1 MPDNISDEPRAPG
14 NGGNEPPGGGSTRS
28 TRAEPPAPQGSVLSL
43 SQLIGAPINA
53 LVEAEA
59 QAAMAT
65 ARFIRMVGFTG
76 TGEDMNELGEL
87 QMARFNRRRRNRD
100 GTVEDVEVQIPLLSM
115 LPIPAL
121 QIRDAE
127 LDYTVRI
134 LQTEAIQPSDGAQ
147 ESMTQRTPEGEP
159 IARLRASFARE
170 PRAGD
175 RRSTDMLVK
184 MKLRIE
190 QADMPNGL
198 AQLLALASESSQ
210 QDALPS
216 PQAKDEHPGD
226 KE

>member
-1 MPDNISDEPRAPG
+1 MPEDVSDETRTQG
-14 NGGNEPPGGGSTRS
+14 DGGSEPPGGGGTQA
-28 TRAEPPAPQGSVLSL
+28 TRADPPAPQGSVLSL

-65 ARFIRMVGFTG
+65 ARFIRQVGFTG
-76 TGEDMNELGEL
+76 TGGEMSELGEL
-87 QMARFNRRRRNRD
+87 QMARFNRRRRNAD
-100 GTVEDVEVQIPLLSM
+100 GTVEDMEVQIPLLSM

-134 LQTEAIQPSDGAQ
+134 LQTEAIQPTDGAQ
-147 ESMTQRTPEGEP
+147 EAMTQRTPEGEP
-159 IARLRASFARE
+159 IARLRASFARD
-170 PRAGD
+170 PRPGD

-198 AQLLALASESSQ
+198 AQLLALAAESSQ
-210 QDALPS
+210 QEALPP
-216 PQAKDEHPGD
+216 PQAKDAQPED
-226 KE
+226 EE